1 MIILA
6 REAGACV
13 LAISCCELWG
23 GHGDSWGAWLWLGG
37 AAPKS
42 KWLGRQGR
50 VSQRRRG
57 GSQGIGFC
65 WRRLSAVP
73 WHRRPALGHR
83 SRVASTPPSNPLV
96 HLEDFTVGQ
105 CEGRARDREA
115 TEHAEEAGRYTL
127 VFLSVFF
134 VHSSCS
140 GIVHLHNQNGLVAPP
155 HRQVREHSHSLIC
168 KLWRH
173 GITGSVKAHRMRR
186 LQKAPKTRRHPRHP
200 KTSQESLDP
209 WGYRCAA
216 DHAALPVR
224 KAYLIGTYAT
234 SARPMIPRAL

>member
-6 REAGACV
+6 RKAGACV

-83 SRVASTPPSNPLV
+83 SRVASTPPSNPPV
-96 HLEDFTVGQ
+96 HEEFTVGQ
-105 CEGRARDREA
+105 NERRAIGTVAAEYVREA
-115 TEHAEEAGRYTL
+115 WGSAP

-140 GIVHLHNQNGLVAPP
+140 GIVHLHNQNSLVAHSGSCTTTPP
-155 HRQVREHSHSLIC
+155 SERAQ
-168 KLWRH
+168 
-173 GITGSVKAHRMRR
+173 
-186 LQKAPKTRRHPRHP
+186 PF
-200 KTSQESLDP
+200 
-209 WGYRCAA
+209 
-216 DHAALPVR
+216 
-224 KAYLIGTYAT
+224 AYLQAVASWYYWQRE
-234 SARPMIPRAL
+234 SP